1 MQLRVKPVSIRNLN
15 YSVTVPVWDSVFVFQ
30 VCANNHSRAYHQRCD
45 IISRSNREKGRSFC
59 HPVECEKENRSI
71 TRWEKEYILMVRP
84 REENLFL
91 CFSNSKFQTPARK
104 LNQYWH
110 ELNPV
115 YITILN
121 PDFPRTIELVPGNI
135 QVGYFFFSRRAN
147 FCNPFFKRINSISS
161 RRREL
166 EGIIRAKSRGD
177 GRKVGQE

>member
-1 MQLRVKPVSIRNLN
+1 MLRCQFEIQSSFSKFAPTIIHVSSTMWYNI
-15 YSVTVPVWDSVFVFQ
+15 SIE
-30 VCANNHSRAYHQRCD
+30 SRKRK
-45 IISRSNREKGRSFC
+45 IILQ
-59 HPVECEKENRSI
+59 PVECEKENRSI

-135 QVGYFFFSRRAN
+135 RVEYFFFSRRAN

>member
-1 MQLRVKPVSIRNLN
+1 MLRCQFEIQSSFSKFAPRIIHVSSTMWYNI
-15 YSVTVPVWDSVFVFQ
+15 SIE
-30 VCANNHSRAYHQRCD
+30 SRKRK
-45 IISRSNREKGRSFC
+45 IIL

-135 QVGYFFFSRRAN
+135 RVGYFFFSRRAN

-177 GRKVGQE
+177 GWKVGQE